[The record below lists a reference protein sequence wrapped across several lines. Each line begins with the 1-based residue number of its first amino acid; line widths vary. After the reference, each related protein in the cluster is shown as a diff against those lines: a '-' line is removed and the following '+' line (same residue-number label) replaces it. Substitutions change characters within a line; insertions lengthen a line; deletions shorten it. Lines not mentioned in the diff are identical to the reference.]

1 MAYSTVFDKPLRV
14 ARRVELPT
22 IDGESVIQEMGYIW
36 VKGYRFQWITTDEL
50 QAKIQQ
56 LEAEAVDGWVI
67 VGDVARDPIHPALDL
82 YMVRVIMHKYSST

>member
-14 ARRVELPT
+14 ARRAELPT

-50 QAKIQQ
+50 QA
-56 LEAEAVDGWVI
+56 
-67 VGDVARDPIHPALDL
+67 
-82 YMVRVIMHKYSST
+82 